1 MRSCPSCHVPMR
13 EVRKHGV
20 LIDLCPNCHGVWLDR
35 GELEKI
41 LAAEREVPDYD
52 ALVHGQRKPNHEYHH
67 HKKSEYHPDY
77 HHKKKKKHSFL
88 EIFEELFD

>member
-1 MRSCPSCHVPMR
+1 MRSCPSCQVPMR

-20 LIDLCPNCHGVWLDR
+20 LIDLCPSFHVVWLDR

-41 LAAEREVPDYD
+41 LAAEREVLDYD
-52 ALVHGQRKPNHEYHH
+52 ALVHGRPKPHYEYHH
-67 HKKSEYHPDY
+67 DY

>member
-1 MRSCPSCHVPMR
+1 MR
-13 EVRKHGV
+13 EVRKYDV
-20 LIDLCPNCHGVWLDR
+20 LIDLCPSCHGVWLDR

-41 LAAEREVPDYD
+41 LAAERELPDYD
-52 ALVHGQRKPNHEYHH
+52 ALVHGRHKPHYGYHH
-67 HKKSEYHPDY
+67 DY